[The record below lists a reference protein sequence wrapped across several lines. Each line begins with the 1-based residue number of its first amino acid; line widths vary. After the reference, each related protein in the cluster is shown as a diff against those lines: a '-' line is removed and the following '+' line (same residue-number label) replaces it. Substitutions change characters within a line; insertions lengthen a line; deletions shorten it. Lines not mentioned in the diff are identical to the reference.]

1 MADEA
6 TVAGLG
12 QPIVSF
18 RALAGGRLLIGLIVL
33 ICAEVFSGASVQ
45 VGLWHP
51 WTWIV
56 TFWLYFAH
64 FFFFTTL
71 AVRTGRTSAA
81 SLYLWGVLFG
91 LYEGWIT
98 KVIWS
103 GYGGDGKFVLGAI
116 GPFGFSEM
124 SMVLLFHPVMSFMVP
139 LAVACLLYPP
149 LRSLFPGLAW
159 MTGGTWRG
167 RLLRGY
173 IIFSFMVIVA
183 MNSGGPVHLALN
195 HAFILCLLLL
205 MLYIGRPGRYI
216 GEAQSII
223 VFGRRG
229 FRRLCIYLAVLY
241 GVTYPLLRREAL
253 PGASAQ
259 LLTGAMYALVI
270 AALLL
275 HPRQEPRPIDIAV
288 QPAERRRAV
297 VVLAATLGLGL
308 LLSALPISPA
318 IYAVIVLNF
327 VLWTPL
333 GLVLTGAATWRGS
346 NRRLSPA
353 AAG

>member
-1 MADEA
+1 MVRPDADA
-6 TVAGLG
+6 LTTG
-12 QPIVSF
+12 QAAS
-18 RALAGGRLLIGLIVL
+18 ARLLIGLIVL
-33 ICAEVFSGASVQ
+33 ICAEVFSGASVL

-56 TFWLYFAH
+56 TYWLYFAH

-103 GYGGDGKFVLGAI
+103 GYSGDGKFVLGAI

-124 SMVLLFHPVMSFMVP
+124 SMVVLFHPVMSFMVP
-139 LAVACLLYPP
+139 LAVACLLYPS
-149 LRSLFPGLAW
+149 LRGVFPGLAW
-159 MTGGTWRG
+159 MTQRGWRG
-167 RLLRGY
+167 RLFRGY

-183 MNSGGPVHLALN
+183 MNSGGPVNLALN
-195 HAFILCLLLL
+195 HAFILCLLLAI
-205 MLYIGRPGRYI
+205 LYIARPWSYRGDAR
-216 GEAQSII
+216 SII

-270 AALLL
+270 AALLV
-275 HPRQEPRPIDIAV
+275 HQQQNPMPIDSPV
-288 QPAERRRAV
+288 QRGERRRAII
-297 VVLAATLGLGL
+297 VLAATQGLGL
-308 LLSALPISPA
+308 LLSALPLSPA

-333 GLVLTGAATWRGS
+333 GVVLTVAAAWRGID
-346 NRRLSPA
+346 RHRPGEA
-353 AAG
+353 APD